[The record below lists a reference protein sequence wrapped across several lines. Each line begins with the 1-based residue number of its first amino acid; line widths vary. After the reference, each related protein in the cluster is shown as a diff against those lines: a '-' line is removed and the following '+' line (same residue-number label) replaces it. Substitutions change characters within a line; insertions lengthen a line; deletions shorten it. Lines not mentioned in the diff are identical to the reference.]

1 MAIDFPNSPTI
12 EDTHTVGDT
21 TWTYDGSK
29 WNKNAVTL
37 VGPTGPTG
45 PTGATGLT
53 GATGATGLTGA
64 TGPGYT
70 NLPISGSEKTSSY
83 TLDVGDVGEYIQVG
97 TGGSIT
103 IPNSVFSQGDIVTVV
118 NNTSSTVAVTCSIT
132 TAYIAGITIDY
143 ASVTLL
149 ARGVMSVLFISGT
162 VCYIT
167 GTVS

>member
-12 EDTHTVGDT
+12 NDTHTVGDT

-45 PTGATGLT
+45 PTGAASTV
-53 GATGATGLTGA
+53 
-64 TGPGYT
+64 TGPTGSGYT

-83 TLDVGDVGEYIQVG
+83 TLAVGDVGEYIQVG

-132 TAYIAGITIDY
+132 TAYIAGLTTDY